1 MPPETNDPSV
11 ERFAQVTP
19 PPGHE
24 ARVRARS
31 GPGAA
36 GAVAGAPTPIGLIAW
51 RWVLPVAASALFV
64 GGAVWQ
70 SSRAARDVGLAPP
83 AASDDWGG
91 KGVDV
96 PVLPPRAYWEMS
108 ALDEFERL
116 RVTAPRR
123 PARAATGRA
132 RAASTALD
140 SATSAMAYVPDSND
154 VPWSPLPPIRL
165 DDITP
170 EPLEVPPITGLE
182 PLELESIHIDPIDIV
197 PMDKE

>member
-1 MPPETNDPSV
+1 MPPETNEPSV

-24 ARVRARS
+24 ARIRARS
-31 GPGAA
+31 GPGAVSA
-36 GAVAGAPTPIGLIAW
+36 TSIARTPSGVVAW
-51 RWVLPVAASALFV
+51 RWIVPVAASALV
-64 GGAVWQ
+64 VVGAVWQ
-70 SSRAARDVGLAPP
+70 SSRAARDVWLAPP
-83 AASDDWGG
+83 AASHDWGG

-108 ALDEFERL
+108 ALDEFEQL
-116 RVTAPRR
+116 RATAPRG
-123 PARAATGRA
+123 PARGTTGRA
-132 RAASTALD
+132 REASPLQGSLAG
-140 SATSAMAYVPDSND
+140 AVAYGPVPND

-170 EPLEVPPITGLE
+170 EPLEVPAIAGLE